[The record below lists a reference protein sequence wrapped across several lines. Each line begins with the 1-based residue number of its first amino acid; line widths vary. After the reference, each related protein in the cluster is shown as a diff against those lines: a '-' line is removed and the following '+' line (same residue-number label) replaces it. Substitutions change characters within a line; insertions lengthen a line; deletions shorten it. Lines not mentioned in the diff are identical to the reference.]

1 MKTVSITT
9 VLAALM
15 FVVSSLPETTVGAQQ
30 DSRHVA
36 PAPFVL
42 PTGPAPRLP
51 SGKPDLN
58 GVWQG
63 PYVPD
68 MTRSARG
75 NQGVGELPYTA
86 WGLQEWKNYD
96 PVNGDVTGNCLPYGM
111 VRSINVPYP
120 FRIIQSDT
128 HIALLFEANTWFH
141 VIPLDGRDH
150 PKELDPTWFGH
161 SVGRWDG
168 DTLVVD
174 TIGSNG
180 YTTLDTVGHPQS
192 DQLHV
197 IQTFRR
203 IDAGRIAHTMTID
216 DPKTYT
222 RPWKHERTLTLQG
235 GDLIEYSCEENNKGL
250 WEGRIKRWTP
260 PERK

>member
-1 MKTVSITT
+1 MRIVSITT
-9 VLAALM
+9 AALLSGI
-15 FVVSSLPETTVGAQQ
+15 SSLLVDVPLRAQQ
-30 DSRHVA
+30 ESRRVERAPSVA
-36 PAPFVL
+36 PA
-42 PTGPAPRLP
+42 GAAPRLP
-51 SGKPDLN
+51 NGKPDLN

-68 MTRSARG
+68 MTRNDRG
-75 NQGVGELPYTA
+75 NKGVGELPYTT
-86 WGLQEWKNYD
+86 WGLQQWKNYD
-96 PVNGDVTGNCLPYGM
+96 PVNGDYTGSCLPYGM

-120 FRIIQSDT
+120 FRIIQSDM

-141 VIPLDGRDH
+141 VIPVDGRDH
-150 PKELDPTWFGH
+150 PKDLEPTWFGH

-180 YTTLDTVGHPQS
+180 YTKLDTVGHPHS

-197 IQTFRR
+197 TQTFRR

-222 RPWKHERTLTLQG
+222 RPWTSERTLTLQG
-235 GDLIEYSCEENNKGL
+235 GDLIEYSCEENNRGL
-250 WEGRIKRWTP
+250 WEGRIKRWTA
-260 PERK
+260 PEQK